1 MGPAEFAGPI
11 FFALIRTKNTPY
23 SEDPTTGGNMKKFI
37 ISVVVLVAGGFG
49 AYKLLGQKNEE
60 TNDGVFVL

>member
-1 MGPAEFAGPI
+1 
-11 FFALIRTKNTPY
+11 
-23 SEDPTTGGNMKKFI
+23 MKKFI

-49 AYKLLGQKNEE
+49 AYKLLGQKDEA